1 MTLRTPALLPRIG
14 RRGFLLALAPLTRL
28 LKAQQSNTQQSSAQQ
43 SPTFSSDVN
52 VVNVLAT
59 ARDKKGQI
67 VTDLKQEDFHLD
79 DDGQP
84 QTIRYFARETDLPL
98 TLGLLVDTSMSQRR
112 VLGQERTASY
122 RFLDQVMRPD
132 KDMAFVIHFDRE
144 AELLQDLTSSRKQL
158 EDALAQLETPQLNR
172 RDSGGGS
179 SGGSGGSS
187 GGGGGYPGGGGG
199 GYPGGG
205 GGYPGGGGGGYPRGG
220 RGGRQPGTVLYD
232 SVLLAS
238 DELMRKQRGRKALV
252 LLTDGVDNGSKVTLE
267 RSIEA
272 AQRAD
277 TLVYSILF
285 ADEEGSGYSPRMGG
299 MGRGGGMGRRGGGY
313 PGGYDRPDGKKILER
328 LAKETGGGFF
338 QVSKKRPIDDIYKQ
352 IQEELRSQYNLGF
365 TPQPPSSA
373 AYFHRVALTT
383 TRKDVVLQA
392 REGYYP
398 LQPQAK

>member
-1 MTLRTPALLPRIG
+1 MRLPTPAPLPRIG

-28 LKAQQSNTQQSSAQQ
+28 LRAQQSP
-43 SPTFSSDVN
+43 PTFSSDVK

-67 VTDLKQEDFHLD
+67 VTDLKQDEFHLA

-84 QTIRYFARETDLPL
+84 QTIRYFAREIDLPL

-122 RFLDQVMRPD
+122 RFLDQVLREN
-132 KDMAFVIHFDRE
+132 KDLAFVIHFDHE
-144 AELLQDLTSSRKQL
+144 AELLQDLTSSRQQL
-158 EDALAQLETPQLNR
+158 EDALAQLELPQQDQPQLNR
-172 RDSGGGS
+172 RGSGGGN
-179 SGGSGGSS
+179 
-187 GGGGGYPGGGGG
+187 PGGGG

-205 GGYPGGGGGGYPRGG
+205 GGYPGGGGGGGGYPGGGGG
-220 RGGRQPGTVLYD
+220 RGGRGSRGPGTVLYD

-238 DELMRKQRGRKALV
+238 DELMRKQHGRKALI
-252 LLTDGVDNGSKVTLE
+252 LLTDGEDNGSKVTLE
-267 RSIEA
+267 RGIEA

-285 ADEEGSGYSPRMGG
+285 ADEEGSGFSQGL
-299 MGRGGGMGRRGGGY
+299 GGMGRRGGMGRG
-313 PGGYDRPDGKKILER
+313 GGYDRPDGKKVLER
-328 LAKETGGGFF
+328 LARETGGGFF

-352 IQEELRSQYNLGF
+352 IQEELRSQYNLGY
-365 TPQPPSSA
+365 TPEPASA
-373 AYFHRVALTT
+373 NAYFHKIALTT
-383 TRKDVVLQA
+383 TRKEVVLQA

-398 LQPQAK
+398 PQTHDK

>member
-1 MTLRTPALLPRIG
+1 MRLRTPAPLPRIG

-28 LKAQQSNTQQSSAQQ
+28 LRAQQ

-67 VTDLKQEDFHLD
+67 VTDLKQEEFHLE
-79 DDGQP
+79 DDGKP

-158 EDALAQLETPQLNR
+158 EAALAQLETPQPQLNR

-187 GGGGGYPGGGGG
+187 GGGGGYPG
-199 GYPGGG
+199 GGG

-238 DELMRKQRGRKALV
+238 DELMRKQHGRKALV

-313 PGGYDRPDGKKILER
+313 PGAYERPDGKKILER
-328 LAKETGGGFF
+328 MAKQTGGGFF
-338 QVSKKRPIDDIYKQ
+338 QVSKKHDIDDIYKQ

-365 TPQPPSSA
+365 TPQPPSSE
-373 AYFHRVALTT
+373 AYFHRIALTT
-383 TRKDVVLQA
+383 TRHDVVLQA

>member
-1 MTLRTPALLPRIG
+1 MRLSTPAPLPPIG
-14 RRGFLLALAPLTRL
+14 RRGFLLALAPFARL
-28 LKAQQSNTQQSSAQQ
+28 LRAQQSP
-43 SPTFSSDVN
+43 PTFSSDVK

-67 VTDLKQEDFHLD
+67 VTDLKQDEFHLA

-84 QTIRYFARETDLPL
+84 QTIRYFAREIDLPL

-122 RFLDQVMRPD
+122 RFLDQVLREN
-132 KDMAFVIHFDRE
+132 KDLAFVIHFDRE

-158 EDALAQLETPQLNR
+158 EDALAQLELPQQDQPQLNR
-172 RDSGGGS
+172 R
-179 SGGSGGSS
+179 GSGGSN
-187 GGGGGYPGGGGG
+187 PGGGG

-205 GGYPGGGGGGYPRGG
+205 GGYPGGGGGGGGYPGGGGG
-220 RGGRQPGTVLYD
+220 RGGRGSRGPGTVLYD

-238 DELMRKQRGRKALV
+238 DELMRKQHGRKALI
-252 LLTDGVDNGSKVTLE
+252 LLTDGEDNGSKVTLE
-267 RSIEA
+267 RGIEA

-285 ADEEGSGYSPRMGG
+285 ADEEGSGFSPGMGGMGRRGG
-299 MGRGGGMGRRGGGY
+299 MGRGGGR

-328 LAKETGGGFF
+328 LARETGGGFF

-352 IQEELRSQYNLGF
+352 IQEELRSQYNLGY
-365 TPQPPSSA
+365 TPEPASA
-373 AYFHRVALTT
+373 NAYFHKIALTT
-383 TRKDVVLQA
+383 TRKEVVLQA

-398 LQPQAK
+398 PQTHDK

>member
-1 MTLRTPALLPRIG
+1 MRLSTPAPLPPIG

-28 LKAQQSNTQQSSAQQ
+28 LGAPQSP
-43 SPTFSSDVN
+43 PTFSSDVK

-67 VTDLKQEDFHLD
+67 VTDLKQEEFHIE
-79 DDGQP
+79 DDGQS
-84 QTIRYFARETDLPL
+84 QTIRYFAREIDLPL

-122 RFLDQVMRPD
+122 RFLDQVLREN
-132 KDMAFVIHFDRE
+132 KDLAFVIHFDRE

-158 EDALAQLETPQLNR
+158 EDALAQLELPQQDQPQLNR
-172 RDSGGGS
+172 RGSGGGN
-179 SGGSGGSS
+179 
-187 GGGGGYPGGGGG
+187 PGGGG

-205 GGYPGGGGGGYPRGG
+205 GGYPGGGGGGGGYPGGGGG
-220 RGGRQPGTVLYD
+220 RGGRGSRGPGTVLYD

-238 DELMRKQRGRKALV
+238 DELMRKQHGRKALI
-252 LLTDGVDNGSKVTLE
+252 LLTDGEDNGSKVTLD
-267 RSIEA
+267 RGIEA

-285 ADEEGSGYSPRMGG
+285 ADEEGSGFSPGL
-299 MGRGGGMGRRGGGY
+299 GGMGRRGGMGRGR
-313 PGGYDRPDGKKILER
+313 GGYDRPDGKKVLER

-352 IQEELRSQYNLGF
+352 IQEELRSQYNLGY
-365 TPQPPSSA
+365 TPEPASSN
-373 AYFHRVALTT
+373 AYFHKIALTT
-383 TRKDVVLQA
+383 TRKEVVLQA

-398 LQPQAK
+398 PPTNAK